1 MKKIAVVSL
10 MAAVVSL
17 AWISGVMADGKADYE
32 AKCASCHGAD
42 GKGKAAMATAMKVDP
57 SAMDLTK
64 PGIDCVKVVTEGKGK
79 MPSYKDKGIDIAAV
93 CAAVP
98 K

>member
-1 MKKIAVVSL
+1 MKKHLAFLLLAVVFSL
-10 MAAVVSL
+10 SCVSG
-17 AWISGVMADGKADYE
+17 AIADGKADYD

-42 GKGKAAMATAMKVDP
+42 GKGKAAMAGAMKVEP
-57 SAMDLTK
+57 AALDLTK
-64 PGIDCVKVVTEGKGK
+64 AGIDCVKVVTEGKGK

>member
-1 MKKIAVVSL
+1 MKKITVVSL
-10 MAAVVSL
+10 LAVVVSF
-17 AWISGVMADGKADYE
+17 AWVAGAMADGAADYT
-32 AKCASCHGAD
+32 AKCAMCHGAD
-42 GKGKAAMATAMKVDP
+42 GKGKAAMATAMKVEP
-57 SAMDLTK
+57 AALDLTK